1 MMPEGSDNCFWN
13 WIDAVFVINLDHR
26 TDRWEMI
33 RRQLPEAEARG
44 KLHRITAYRG
54 VDLPG
59 YGQRPWFRGRAKDKN
74 WAARAGCTLSHRAAI
89 DQARQHKVSLIL
101 EDDAL
106 LIPEFAAAIAPLAD
120 LLQAQADKW
129 DICYL
134 GFTNP
139 WGPYRRI
146 GPIEGPHALY
156 RIFGCSCAHAYLV
169 TETSASWIADQLPE
183 VDAIWPWI
191 SRNRIS
197 DRWFRRHLSRRLRVT
212 CVNPGIVEQYA
223 NQSDITTRHADYAN
237 DPNHRSD
244 LPLKNGRDTSG
255 FALAFWLRRI
265 FALADQCTDWAR
277 SPIKRLR
284 GF

>member
-1 MMPEGSDNCFWN
+1 MPDTATTGFWD
-13 WIDAVFVINLDHR
+13 WIDAVYVINLDHR
-26 TDRWEMI
+26 TDRWEQI
-33 RRQLPEAEARG
+33 CKQLPEAEARG

-59 YGQRPWFRGRAKDKN
+59 YGERPWFRGRPKDKN
-74 WAARAGCTLSHRAAI
+74 WAARAGCTLSHRAALAA
-89 DQARQHKVSLIL
+89 ARQHKVSLIL

-106 LIPEFAAAIAPLAD
+106 ILPEFGKASGPLAQ
-120 LLQAQADKW
+120 LLQQRPEAW

-146 GPIEGPHALY
+146 SSISGQHALY

-169 TETSASWIADQLPE
+169 TDASATWMHARLPD

-197 DRWFRRHLSRRLRVT
+197 DRWFRRHLSRGLRVT
-212 CVNPGIVEQYA
+212 CVDPGIAEQYA
-223 NQSDITTRHADYAN
+223 NLSDITPRHADYAN
-237 DPNHRSD
+237 DPSHRSD
-244 LPLKNGRDTSG
+244 LPLKSG
-255 FALAFWLRRI
+255 QDSKCFAIAFQVRRI
-265 FALADQCTDWAR
+265 LALADQCSDWAR
-277 SPIKRLR
+277 SPIKRWR